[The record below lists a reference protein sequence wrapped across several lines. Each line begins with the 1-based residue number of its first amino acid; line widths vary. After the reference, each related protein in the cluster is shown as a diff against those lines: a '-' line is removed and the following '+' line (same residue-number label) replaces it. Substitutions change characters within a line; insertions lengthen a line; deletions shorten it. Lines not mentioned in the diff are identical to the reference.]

1 MFADT
6 CLVRSATETKRQRGI
21 ERDVKT
27 PFQIAIMGDSRL
39 RQVYQALVRF
49 LDTGLRPGL
58 QFLQEMLKGQITN
71 ENMTSSREVWQKESC
86 TSQLKVG

>member
-6 CLVRSATETKRQRGI
+6 CLVRSVAETKRQRGI

-27 PFQIAIMGDSRL
+27 PFQIAFMGDSRL

-49 LDTGLRPGL
+49 LDTGLGPGL
-58 QFLQEMLKGQITN
+58 QFIQGNVEGTN
-71 ENMTSSREVWQKESC
+71 N
-86 TSQLKVG
+86 